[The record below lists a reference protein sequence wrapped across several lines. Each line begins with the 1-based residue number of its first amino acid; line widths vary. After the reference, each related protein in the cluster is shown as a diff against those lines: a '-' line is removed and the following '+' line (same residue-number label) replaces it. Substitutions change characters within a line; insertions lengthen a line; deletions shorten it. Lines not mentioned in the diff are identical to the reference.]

1 MAYIGVFHGKE
12 ENSVSEK
19 RKDSKGRILKDGE
32 SQRKNGTYDYRYTD
46 CHQKRRC
53 IYAKTLTELRK
64 KEAEIAKDLWDGI
77 DYAAGEI
84 TVIELVDRYIN
95 LRRNLKS
102 NSLRAYGSAINR
114 IRASAFGQ
122 RQIKQ
127 IKISDAKAWFL
138 ELHDSGLKTNTIE
151 IIQTVVRPAFEMAVD
166 DDMIRKNPFKF
177 KMSDILPNDANVRYA
192 LSKEQQQMFLDFLR
206 NYGNGNYY
214 DDVVILL
221 GTGLRVSELYGLTFS
236 DVNLKDR
243 YLEITHQLCRTA
255 SKPYFITPPKT
266 KSGIRRIPLTDQVY
280 EAFCRVIQN
289 RNPFKG
295 EFMIDGHTGFL
306 FLDQYGMPKVAMHL
320 ENYLRNIQNKHEKE
334 TRTAFPRVTP
344 HVLRHTFCTNAQKAG
359 LDVKSLQ
366 YLMGHSHASVTL
378 DVYTHT
384 DYSSVLKA
392 FDNIAVNL

>member
-1 MAYIGVFHGKE
+1 
-12 ENSVSEK
+12 
-19 RKDSKGRILKDGE
+19 
-32 SQRKNGTYDYRYTD
+32 
-46 CHQKRRC
+46 
-53 IYAKTLTELRK
+53 
-64 KEAEIAKDLWDGI
+64 
-77 DYAAGEI
+77 
-84 TVIELVDRYIN
+84 
-95 LRRNLKS
+95 
-102 NSLRAYGSAINR
+102 
-114 IRASAFGQ
+114 
-122 RQIKQ
+122 
-127 IKISDAKAWFL
+127 
-138 ELHDSGLKTNTIE
+138 
-151 IIQTVVRPAFEMAVD
+151 
-166 DDMIRKNPFKF
+166 
-177 KMSDILPNDANVRYA
+177 
-192 LSKEQQQMFLDFLR
+192 MFLDFLR

-221 GTGLRVSELYGLTFS
+221 GTGLRVSELYGLTLS

-243 YLEITHQLCRTA
+243 CLEITHQLCRTA